1 MGFRVCLYLLLR
13 LTRYT
18 IQMRIVGNQNR
29 SEIEL
34 DPVTAYRRGRRL
46 DAMLRA
52 TSLPIPHGVTRGSHD
67 YFQRM
72 DEARMIETA
81 RRLNGLKMRNLDK

>member
-1 MGFRVCLYLLLR
+1 
-13 LTRYT
+13 
-18 IQMRIVGNQNR
+18 MRIVGTQNR
-29 SEIEL
+29 NEIEL
-34 DPVTAYRRGRRL
+34 DPVAAYRRGRKL

-52 TSLPIPHGVTRGSHD
+52 ARLPMAPGVMRGSHG

-81 RRLNGLKMRNLDK
+81 RRINGTMPHKPHK

>member
-1 MGFRVCLYLLLR
+1 
-13 LTRYT
+13 
-18 IQMRIVGNQNR
+18 MRIVGNQNR

-34 DPVTAYRRGRRL
+34 DPLTAYRRGRKL

-52 TSLPIPHGVTRGSHD
+52 ARLPIPRGVMRGSHD

-81 RRLNGLKMRNLDK
+81 RRINGAALHHANK